1 MTMLGRIHYC
11 NTFRCND
18 IITYSQEIVKKKNY
32 FLT

>member
-18 IITYSQEIVKKKNY
+18 IITFFEEFVKKKNI
-32 FLT
+32 FLA